1 MESVVTHCNVFKINY
16 ILEKMMSER
25 GLNLC
30 RCCESKR
37 MTLFMPLGSQP
48 PANSF
53 LTKAQ
58 ISEPEAC
65 FDLNTCACLN
75 CGLVQIPNRIPDDFF
90 RHYLYIPSASTTMYR
105 HFSTL
110 AEKLQKRYLSSPDSL
125 LVDIG
130 CNDGLL
136 LKSAHDLGIK
146 TLGVDPADNIVV
158 MAKEKGLDVVGE
170 YFNPG
175 IAQLI
180 YSNHGPATVI
190 TSSNTFNHID
200 DLHQFMEGVK
210 ILLAE
215 NGVFIIEVP
224 QAIEYLNKLMFDN
237 IYHEHLSVFSVK
249 SLQQLY
255 AGFGMEIVEIEPIDV
270 QGGSMRVFARNIDS
284 ESRPSSAIADWLLRE
299 QEIGL
304 LNEPTYFAYKES
316 VDSIRD
322 QLKDLLKNL
331 KYQGKKIIGY
341 GAPAKGNTLLNYYG
355 IGPETL
361 DYLADKS
368 PLKQG
373 LYSPGMHI
381 PIVSPD
387 EIAKDKPDYMLILA
401 WNFADEIMEQQ
412 RDFSAAGGKFI
423 IPIPRPKVI

>member
-1 MESVVTHCNVFKINY
+1 
-16 ILEKMMSER
+16 MSER
-25 GLNLC
+25 GLNYC
-30 RCCESKR
+30 RCCESGK
-37 MTLFMPLGSQP
+37 MTMFLPLGSQP

-58 ISEPEAC
+58 ISEQEAC
-65 FDLNTCACLN
+65 FELNTCACLD
-75 CGLVQIPNRIPDDFF
+75 CGLIQIPNRIPDDFF

-110 AEKLQKRYLSSPDSL
+110 AEKLQERYLSTSDSL

-170 YFNPG
+170 YFNPETARFICSKYG
-175 IAQLI
+175 Q
-180 YSNHGPATVI
+180 ATVI

-200 DLHQFMEGVK
+200 DLHQFMEGIK

-224 QAIEYLNKLMFDN
+224 QAIEYMNKFMFDN

-255 AGFGMEIVEIEPIDV
+255 TTFGMEIFEIEPIDV
-270 QGGSMRVFARNIDS
+270 QGGSMRVFARFKNA
-284 ESRPSSAIADWLLRE
+284 ETSSSPAVADWLLKE

-304 LNEPTYFAYKES
+304 LNETTYVAYKKS
-316 VDSIRD
+316 VDNIRD
-322 QLKDLLKNL
+322 QLKDLLKTL
-331 KYQGKKIIGY
+331 KKQGKKIIGY

-412 RDFSAAGGKFI
+412 RDFSEAGGKFI
-423 IPIPRPKVI
+423 IPIPKPEVI

>member
-1 MESVVTHCNVFKINY
+1 
-16 ILEKMMSER
+16 MSER
-25 GLNLC
+25 GSNYC
-30 RCCESKR
+30 RCCESEK
-37 MTLFMPLGSQP
+37 MTMFLPLGSQP

-53 LTKAQ
+53 LTEAQ
-58 ISEPEAC
+58 LSEPEAC
-65 FDLNTCACLN
+65 FELNTCACLD
-75 CGLVQIPNRIPDDFF
+75 CGLIQIPNRIPDDFF
-90 RHYLYIPSASTTMYR
+90 RHYLYIPSASSTMYR

-110 AEKLQKRYLSSPDSL
+110 AEKLQGRFLSKSDAL

-146 TLGVDPADNIVV
+146 TLGVDPADNIVA

-170 YFNPG
+170 YFNPET
-175 IAQLI
+175 ARLI
-180 YSNHGPATVI
+180 HSKYGAATVI

-200 DLHQFMEGVK
+200 NLHQFMEGIK

-224 QAIEYLNKLMFDN
+224 QAIEYVNKLMFDN

-255 AGFGMEIVEIEPIDV
+255 AKFGMEIFEIEPIDV
-270 QGGSMRVFARNIDS
+270 QGGSMRVFARIANS
-284 ESRPSSAIADWLLRE
+284 GTSSSSAIADWLKKE

-304 LNEPTYFAYKES
+304 LDKATYVAYKKS
-316 VDSIRD
+316 VDGIRD
-322 QLKDLLKNL
+322 QLKDLLRNL
-331 KYQGKKIIGY
+331 KKQGKKVIGY

-381 PIVSPD
+381 PIVLPD

-412 RDFSAAGGKFI
+412 KGFSAAGGKFI
-423 IPIPRPKVI
+423 LPIPRPEVI